1 MTAVIRQTPELRP
14 EPRVCADCGEPIMP
28 GQLYLVGE
36 PLHVYCGRARAADAG
51 YSSGAHE
58 HYAWDGEEEEL

>member
-1 MTAVIRQTPELRP
+1 MTVIRQTPELRP

-36 PLHVYCGRARAADAG
+36 PLHVYCGRSRAADAG
-51 YSSGAHE
+51 YSRSPE
-58 HYAWDGEEEEL
+58 WWQSIEEES